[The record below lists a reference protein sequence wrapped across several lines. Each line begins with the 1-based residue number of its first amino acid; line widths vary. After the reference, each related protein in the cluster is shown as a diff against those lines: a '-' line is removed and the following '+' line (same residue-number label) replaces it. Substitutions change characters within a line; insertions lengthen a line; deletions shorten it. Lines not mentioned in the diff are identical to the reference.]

1 MCFKSVYV
9 LGNSV
14 LSEVVCLPNLLTV
27 TFTEHRFLT
36 LIKYSLSVFSFM
48 GRVFSVT
55 AENSSSSPGP
65 PGFSPELSSRNF
77 RVSCFR
83 PVTHLELSLVKC
95 VRSVSGLGWCFCE
108 DVQLFECRVL
118 SCQKSVTVLL
128 GVSLGST
135 PLSQVS
141 ALTNPTLSTLELEV
155 RGQRSCCFLLFH

>member
-1 MCFKSVYV
+1 M
-9 LGNSV
+9 
-14 LSEVVCLPNLLTV
+14 
-27 TFTEHRFLT
+27 
-36 LIKYSLSVFSFM
+36 
-48 GRVFSVT
+48 
-55 AENSSSSPGP
+55 
-65 PGFSPELSSRNF
+65 
-77 RVSCFR
+77 
-83 PVTHLELSLVKC
+83 HLELSLVKC